1 MLDKT
6 YLKQRTQSHIRDVQ
20 ELLEDFESLL
30 HLRGHYHDESK
41 LEEPELSG
49 YGSLHEEIK
58 DLPTG
63 SPAYQAVIEK
73 HKPAVEHHYQNNSHH
88 PQHFPNGVNGMSLL
102 DVIEMLCDWK
112 ASITAVGKDFATE
125 LELNFKRF
133 GIDWQLQ
140 DIMRNTCQELGW
152 GIVSA
157 DHSAEN
163 IALKE
168 FALWLGKDYDSVK
181 MDVVDV
187 LDLAES
193 YGKST
198 RTIRRYLQQLKEKG
212 LLNETI
218 DNDIFVSFF
227 R

>member
-1 MLDKT
+1 MLDTT

-20 ELLEDFESLL
+20 ELLEDFENLL

-49 YGSLHEEIK
+49 YGNLHEEIK

-63 SPAYQAVIEK
+63 SPSYQAVIEK
-73 HKPAVEHHYQNNSHH
+73 YRPAVDHHYQNNSHH

-112 ASITAVGKDFATE
+112 ASITAVGKDFPTE

-133 GIDWQLQ
+133 AIDNQLQ
-140 DIMRNTCQELGW
+140 DIMRNTCEELGW
-152 GIVSA
+152 GVVSS

-168 FALWLGKDYDSVK
+168 FALWLGTNYHTVE

-193 YGKST
+193 YGKSKA
-198 RTIRRYLQQLKEKG
+198 TIYKYLRQLKEKG
-212 LLNETI
+212 VFDETI
-218 DNDIFVSFF
+218 DNDAIVRFF
-227 R
+227 K